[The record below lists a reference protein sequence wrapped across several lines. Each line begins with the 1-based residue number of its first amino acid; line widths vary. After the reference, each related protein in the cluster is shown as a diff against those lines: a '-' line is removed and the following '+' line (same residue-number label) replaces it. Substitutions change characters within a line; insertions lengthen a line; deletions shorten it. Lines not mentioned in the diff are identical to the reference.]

1 MSKPRTRIPGATAWT
16 GYGVPN
22 PDDGTPTYWWVDGE
36 LRMRPWP
43 AGTRYA
49 PLPPPYD
56 AVNRSARREHRTDF
70 YEGVYFPF
78 LRQVADTIAADL
90 DGAAARFTAIFG
102 VVAFPRRQD
111 AARRA
116 LVAEQ
121 ERTRAYEQVR
131 AAMLVRRGASVAE
144 VARTLGVSWET
155 ARTRLRAGQ
164 QLLAEDPE
172 QASRAVTDHL
182 GRLFEPG
189 EAERLAAVV
198 LAGSTDAGWLAAADH
213 SERKPGRRQDTGD
226 GWAQTLS
233 AALDNRAGERA

>member
-1 MSKPRTRIPGATAWT
+1 VSKPRTRIPGATPWT
-16 GYGVPN
+16 GYSTHSPTDGSPTHWWA
-22 PDDGTPTYWWVDGE
+22 DDE

-49 PLPPPYD
+49 PMPPPYD
-56 AVNRSARREHRTDF
+56 ATNRQERAEDLGDF
-70 YEGVYFPF
+70 YGAIYFPW
-78 LRQVADTIAADL
+78 LSRVALAIAADL
-90 DGAAARFTAIFG
+90 DGAAARFTAAFG

-116 LVAEQ
+116 LAAEQ

-131 AAMLVRRGASVAE
+131 AAALVRRGASVAE

-155 ARTRLRAGQ
+155 ARARLRAGQ

-172 QASRAVTDHL
+172 RASSAVTDHL
-182 GRLFEPG
+182 GGLFEPS

-213 SERKPGRRQDTGD
+213 FERKQPPGQD
-226 GWAQTLS
+226 WAGRMADRL
-233 AALDNRAGERA
+233 AAGE